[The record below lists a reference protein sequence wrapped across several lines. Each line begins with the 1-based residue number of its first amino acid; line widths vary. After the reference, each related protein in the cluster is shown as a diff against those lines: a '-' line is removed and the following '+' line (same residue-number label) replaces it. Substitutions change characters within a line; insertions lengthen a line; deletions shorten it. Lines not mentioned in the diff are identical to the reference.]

1 MVWPAGTLTSGT
13 AIWSLKSR
21 KNLPQP
27 APAIAKEL
35 LLRYLTEV
43 IIRPMTAMGRPS
55 RYDPEM
61 CEQAHNY
68 CLLGATNDDLA
79 EFFHVSPSTVDRW
92 IARHADFGDAVRQGR
107 IVADARVARGLYVRA
122 VGYDREI
129 ERSVVLGGEL
139 KSLTSTVHY
148 PANVQ
153 ACIFWLRHRRPQTW
167 GNAPNDPAPNPVD
180 NITLLDAAREHTPP

>member
-1 MVWPAGTLTSGT
+1 M
-13 AIWSLKSR
+13 
-21 KNLPQP
+21 
-27 APAIAKEL
+27 
-35 LLRYLTEV
+35 
-43 IIRPMTAMGRPS
+43 PMTAMGRPS

-68 CLLGATNDDLA
+68 CLLGATNDELA

-92 IARHADFGDAVRQGR
+92 IAKHADFGDAVRLGR

-148 PANVQ
+148 PAS
-153 ACIFWLRHRRPQTW
+153 RPASSGCATV
-167 GNAPNDPAPNPVD
+167 GAKPGAMRPTFRP
-180 NITLLDAAREHTPP
+180 RTPSTTSPC